1 MHPVEHLIYLSTL
14 MVQWLI
20 AAHPV
25 NALFQLQLAA
35 FYPALSHS
43 GFDKL
48 MIGKKLGIDG
58 ETIFIICIISISSV
72 IMVAVLPRWTSGLER
87 FTMAP
92 RADVKIRER
101 IKARDELRQRV

>member
-58 ETIFIICIISISSV
+58 GNHFHYLHHKHFECNYGGSL
-72 IMVAVLPRWTSGLER
+72 ARWTSGLEPFR
-87 FTMAP
+87 W
-92 RADVKIRER
+92 
-101 IKARDELRQRV
+101 LQRGRCQNA